1 MRHGKQQRSHH
12 PVLLCNPRMTQV
24 WGGVG
29 RCGASVASKAKA
41 CKLMHGDQHTSL
53 PTAPQCTTS
62 NVWRVAKSAEI
73 TRAIPLLG

>member
-12 PVLLCNPRMTQV
+12 AVLLCNPRMTQV

-29 RCGASVASKAKA
+29 RCGASVASRQA

-53 PTAPQCTTS
+53 PTAPRCTTS
-62 NVWRVAKSAEI
+62 NVRRVAKGAEI
-73 TRAIPLLG
+73 TRATPLP